1 MSHDTHS
8 EEYHPHV
15 APISTYIKLL
25 IVLMVL
31 MGLTIVSY
39 KVDLTSYFGEVAGT
53 FANNIVAMM
62 IACTKA
68 TLVIMIFM
76 GVKWA
81 SNLVKLYVFLGF
93 AGLGFF
99 AITFS
104 DYGTRHM
111 ETEPGWEGQ
120 KQLKITGVNAPL
132 VDHEAVKRATVGEA
146 SGH

>member
-1 MSHDTHS
+1 
-8 EEYHPHV
+8 
-15 APISTYIKLL
+15 
-25 IVLMVL
+25 
-31 MGLTIVSY
+31 MGLTIFAY
-39 KVDLTSYFGEVAGT
+39 NFDFTQMFGEVPGT

-81 SNLVKLYVFLGF
+81 SKLVKMYVFLGF

-120 KQLKITGVNAPL
+120 KQLKITNVNAPV
-132 VDHEAVKRATVGEA
+132 VDEEAVQRATVGDG
-146 SGH
+146 GH